1 MKSKILFLLLIAF
14 AITQSVFGQI
24 TITGTVKSDEDGVP
38 IPGVSISEK
47 GTSHSAISDMDG
59 KFQINVAG
67 PESVLVFTFIGYTTQ
82 EVTVGTQTQINVSLG
97 VDAETKDEVVV
108 IGYGMVKR
116 SDITGSV
123 VSVSSQPMNS
133 VPISS
138 GGNSILKTPK
148 TWKRSGGTENAVRLS
163 IGDGEND
170 YIPLIGTHMDVTV
183 DGFRARVVINYYFY
197 STQSRAEG
205 TFKIRM
211 PVGASPSYF
220 AFGSTVYLD
229 NEKRNKTT
237 SFKDYYDSDSV
248 YLTNSRIIETK
259 TKHWK
264 QPKEAKVVPVSEAAY
279 AYTET
284 VRGRIDPMLAEWAG
298 ADVFNCRVFPIEQ
311 NQVHRVV
318 IAYDVNLTNIG
329 VDKVFN
335 LSIPKTNS
343 TTIVDMDIAKIDGV
357 ETIISQKSG
366 VNNDG
371 KRVKLHLENPDKEEI
386 SIRYQNPDNILLLD
400 NQEKYFAYS
409 LTINLPEIKSE
420 KFSGN
425 AVFMLDISASSNP
438 DKFNVWLKLLKAI
451 LENNEKDI
459 KQFNVLFFNIET
471 FWFKNNYVENN
482 EKNREAFFSYCDKL
496 SLEGATDIG
505 AAISEVCKPEWE
517 NIIENKNIFL
527 LSDGSIS
534 WGEENLYSI
543 SKFLNDNSRIYVYNT
558 GISGTDMNMLE
569 HLARESGG
577 ILFSVTGED
586 EIKQASTAFKFDAWK
601 ISSLKLAGCQD
612 LLIEGRPKFLY
623 AGQKIIVT
631 GRGIPKNNSK
641 LELNLKNGSSSQS
654 LSYQLDK
661 NIVSEL
667 TKRIYGQIAVN
678 QLESFD
684 FFTEKNSIAYAKY
697 YKVPG
702 KTCSMLM
709 LETQADYDR
718 YKIDLS
724 EDSSIVNELYVNS
737 IIDKTLNE
745 IGKSEGM
752 EKEKF
757 FYQLS
762 QLEKAPNAKFTLS
775 DSLKSL
781 INKIPSEKFRII
793 TSRLDCKRHLKSE
806 LPVNVLAELD
816 KEEIKYYVIEYES
829 DSLEEK
835 YGVHDA
841 LKMLSTIVERNP
853 GNGNLIRD
861 VAFSAMRLGL
871 SEHAYY
877 LFKRV
882 MEKVPNEPH
891 AYHALAQILSDMGNF
906 DLALLYYEI
915 AYTTNWDGRFG
926 DMKTI
931 VGLDYLRFLRAVK
944 NSNHKI
950 SSSKFAEMR
959 LNELENLFKQKGNRF
974 NIKNINMM
982 LSITWNTNN
991 SDVDLH
997 VKEPSGE
1004 ECFYSYQNTKSG
1016 GCLTYDVT
1024 QGYGPEM
1031 YINPANLKG
1040 TYNASVHYFSDVANR
1055 ASTRSQV
1062 YVVIYENWGKKNE
1075 KVTRKVV
1082 SLKDRNQTQEITKIQ
1097 VDQMN

>member
-1 MKSKILFLLLIAF
+1 MKKFIVLSIMAVLVFI
-14 AITQSVFGQI
+14 QSSYAST
-24 TITGTVKSDEDGVP
+24 TITGIVKESNGAP
-38 IPGVSISEK
+38 IPGVNVIEK
-47 GTSHSAISDMDG
+47 GTTNSTITDLNGRFSIQVSNENAILVFSFIG
-59 KFQINVAG
+59 FETYEKSVAG
-67 PESVLVFTFIGYTTQ
+67 LSDIEIILEVSVTQ
-82 EVTVGTQTQINVSLG
+82 ME
-97 VDAETKDEVVV
+97 EVVV
-108 IGYGMVKR
+108 IGYGTMKKA
-116 SDITGSV
+116 DISGSV
-123 VSVSSQPMNS
+123 VSVSSEPINS

-163 IGDGEND
+163 TGDGEND
-170 YIPLIGTHMDVTV
+170 CIPLIGTHMDVTV
-183 DGFRARVVINYYFY
+183 DGFRARVVLDYYFY

-229 NEKRNKTT
+229 NEKHNQTT

-259 TKHWK
+259 NKHWK
-264 QPKEAKVVPVSEAAY
+264 QPKEAKVVPVSEATY
-279 AYTET
+279 VYTET

-329 VDKVFN
+329 SDKVFN
-335 LSIPKTNS
+335 LSIPKINS
-343 TTIVDMDIAKIDGV
+343 TTIVDMDIAKIDGA
-357 ETIISQKSG
+357 ETIISQKKG

-371 KRVKLHLENPDKEEI
+371 NRVKLHLENPDKEEI

-400 NQEKYFAYS
+400 NQEKYFASS

-438 DKFNVWLKLLKAI
+438 DKFNVWLKLLRAI

-482 EKNREAFFSYCDKL
+482 ARNREAFFSYCDKL

-505 AAISEVCKPEWE
+505 AAISEACKPDWE

-527 LSDGSIS
+527 LSDGSIT

-577 ILFSVTGED
+577 TLFSVTGED
-586 EIKQASTAFKFDAWK
+586 EIKQASTAFKFDVWK
-601 ISSLKLAGCQD
+601 ISSLKLVGCQD

-641 LELNLKNGSSSQS
+641 LELNLENGSSSQS

-661 NIVSEL
+661 SIVSEL

-709 LETQADYDR
+709 LETQTDYDR

-745 IGKSEGM
+745 IGNSEGT

-757 FYQLS
+757 FYQL
-762 QLEKAPNAKFTLS
+762 EKLSTIPNIKFELS
-775 DSLKSL
+775 DSLRNL
-781 INKIPSEKFRII
+781 IKMTPDEKFRFFP
-793 TSRLDCKRHLKSE
+793 SKLDCRRRTRKE
-806 LPVNVLAELD
+806 L
-816 KEEIKYYVIEYES
+816 S
-829 DSLEEK
+829 DSLVAHLKNENPNYDIISEGADSIAKK
-835 YGVHDA
+835 YNSYDV
-841 LKMLSTIVERNP
+841 LKILSTLIERNP
-853 GNGNLIRD
+853 GNPELIKD
-861 VAFSAMRLGL
+861 IAFSAMKLEL
-871 SEHAYY
+871 NDHAYY
-877 LFKRV
+877 LFK
-882 MEKVPNEPH
+882 KVIERSPNLPH
-891 AYHALAQILSDMGNF
+891 AYHAVAKILEDMGQY
-906 DLALLYYEI
+906 DMAMIYYEVL
-915 AYTTNWDGRFG
+915 TNTYWDARFEVC
-926 DMKTI
+926 KP
-931 VGLDYLRFLRAVK
+931 VFNLDYYRFLR
-944 NSNHKI
+944 KI
-950 SSSKFAEMR
+950 DKGEYSVIAKRYASQCFKSLSLKLKPSLPYPVDSIKTLIS
-959 LNELENLFKQKGNRF
+959 LN
-974 NIKNINMM
+974 
-982 LSITWNTNN
+982 WNADGTHIDIYVT
-991 SDVDLH
+991 S
-997 VKEPSGE
+997 PSGKV
-1004 ECFYSYQNTKSG
+1004 CSYHNKKMDDQWVLDSYTR
-1016 GCLTYDVT
+1016 
-1024 QGYGPEM
+1024 GYGPDLYLNEG
-1031 YINPANLKG
+1031 LEKG
-1040 TYNASVHYFSDVANR
+1040 KYKVEVDYYSENQNRQTTRNR
-1055 ASTRSQV
+1055 AFVEV
-1062 YVVIYENWGKKNE
+1062 YTNWGKRKE
-1075 KVTRKVV
+1075 KVLKNIV
-1082 SLKDRNQTQEITKIQ
+1082 SLSQGRERKEIMTFT
-1097 VDQMN
+1097 VE